1 MKVVISEAALDD
13 LDKLHRYISMKSYES
28 RADAYIGRIEAFCM
42 SLDLFPERGSKR
54 DDILL
59 GLRVIG
65 FEKSASIAFVVME
78 DHVVIEGVF
87 YGGRSVEKS
96 LKPRK

>member
-1 MKVVISEAALDD
+1 LRLRVDVIDPH
-13 LDKLHRYISMKSYES
+13 KFNHRL
-28 RADAYIGRIEAFCM
+28 A
-42 SLDLFPERGSKR
+42 
-54 DDILL
+54 
-59 GLRVIG
+59 LRVIG

-87 YGGRSVEKS
+87 YGGRSVEKA

>member
-1 MKVVISEAALDD
+1 
-13 LDKLHRYISMKSYES
+13 
-28 RADAYIGRIEAFCM
+28 
-42 SLDLFPERGSKR
+42 
-54 DDILL
+54 
-59 GLRVIG
+59 LRVIG

-87 YGGRSVEKS
+87 YGGRSVEKA